1 MLDSLKFPE
10 VKKLLERI
18 CKILGF
24 KLIHSCFLYY
34 SQVKKFW
41 RLCGEDDEIIFL
53 DVTIEDPTHDKS
65 QTAKAL
71 LKRILNSRSFKTLEG
86 KTIQNPFYN
95 LDFTALKLK
104 LDLFDK

>member
-1 MLDSLKFPE
+1 MKDSLKFPE

-24 KLIHSCFLYY
+24 KLIHSYFYYY

-41 RLCGEDDEIIFL
+41 RLCGENDEIIFL
-53 DVTIEDPTHDKS
+53 DIAIEDPAHDKS

-71 LKRILNSRSFKTLEG
+71 LKRILNSRSFKTFEG
-86 KTIQNPFYN
+86 KIIQNPFYN
-95 LDFTALKLK
+95 LDFTALKIK
-104 LDLFDK
+104 LDLLDK